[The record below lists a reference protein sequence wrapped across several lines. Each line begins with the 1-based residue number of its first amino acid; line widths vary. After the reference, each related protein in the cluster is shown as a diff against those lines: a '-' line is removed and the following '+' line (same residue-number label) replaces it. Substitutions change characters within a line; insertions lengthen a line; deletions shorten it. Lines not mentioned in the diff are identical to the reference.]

1 MERDQVN
8 FKIYKPNQRHDEPI
22 LKSLL
27 TIFNNVVR
35 SKDLMWQLFKR
46 DYFASYKKS
55 FIGIAWV
62 IVSPIIGIVSW
73 LFLKKSGMFSP
84 GNVGIPY
91 PAYVLIGSSMWG
103 LFLGVFNSTS
113 MTLETAKDII
123 LQVNF
128 PREALLFKQAAIEA
142 TNFMISILINI
153 SILIIFGVKPSLY
166 SLLLP
171 LVAVPIV
178 LLASSFG
185 LVVSMISIVA
195 FDMKQFITAVIGL
208 LLYTTPII
216 YSNEI
221 SNKMVQLIIKWNPL
235 TYLLCSARDIIIY
248 GRLYDTTGF
257 IICSTLSV
265 LFFFIALRLFYVS
278 ENKIIERML

>member
-1 MERDQVN
+1 
-8 FKIYKPNQRHDEPI
+8 
-22 LKSLL
+22 
-27 TIFNNVVR
+27 
-35 SKDLMWQLFKR
+35 MWQLFKR

-142 TNFMISILINI
+142 INFMISILINI